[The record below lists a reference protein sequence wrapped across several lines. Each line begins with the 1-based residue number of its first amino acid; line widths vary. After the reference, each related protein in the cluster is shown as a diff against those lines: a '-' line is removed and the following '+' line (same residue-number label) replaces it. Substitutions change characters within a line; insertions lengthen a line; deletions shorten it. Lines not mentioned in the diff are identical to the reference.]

1 MRASLACVLLPVAAQ
16 AANIILG
23 NDDGW
28 AEINVRTLYNSLTAA
43 GESVVLSSPATD
55 KSGTGSLTA
64 TPSALTSA
72 CEFNSCPAGSPAEGF
87 NASDTRLNYVNSY
100 PATAM
105 EYGINTL
112 APTFFGGAPDFAV
125 TGVNVGV
132 NLGIQVPFSG
142 TVGAAVEAMN
152 LGIPAVVFSGYTGSQ
167 TAWNVTTP
175 LYSQVYAD
183 LATNITSVLLAS
195 GAPYLPANVWLNVNF
210 PAATSTTCSSA
221 SDYKFVL
228 SRIWTAIPLISAA
241 DVETCGSTR
250 LPLER
255 TVVDTTSDCYVS
267 ISVGDGD
274 KLDANAT
281 LQGVVLEKLQSILTC
296 LP

>member
-1 MRASLACVLLPVAAQ
+1 MRASLACMLLPVAAQ

-28 AEINVRTLYNSLTAA
+28 AEINIRTLYNSLTAA
-43 GESVVLSSPATD
+43 GDSVVLSAPAVD
-55 KSGTGSLTA
+55 KSGTGSSTG
-64 TPSALTSA
+64 TPSVLTSA
-72 CEFNSCPAGSPAEGF
+72 CEFNSCPSGSPAEGF

-100 PATAM
+100 PATAI

-112 APTFFGGAPDFAV
+112 SPTFFGGAPDFAV
-125 TGVNVGV
+125 TGVNVGA

-142 TVGAAVEAMN
+142 TVGAAVAAMN
-152 LGIPAVVFSGYTGSQ
+152 LGIPAVAFSGPGSQ

-210 PAATSTTCSSA
+210 PDATSTTCSSA

-250 LPLER
+250 LPVER
-255 TVVDTTSDCYVS
+255 TVFDTSGCYAS